1 MRDTE
6 VSNNAICK
14 SIEKTVDE
22 RIQTLLERIEKNKEK
37 LNSNTIGFA
46 EKMGI
51 KITNKQYEDETK
63 KINRIKSS
71 FRKFTFF

>member
-22 RIQTLLERIEKNKEK
+22 RIQTLLERIEK
-37 LNSNTIGFA
+37 
-46 EKMGI
+46 
-51 KITNKQYEDETK
+51 KQ
-63 KINRIKSS
+63 
-71 FRKFTFF
+71 RKT

>member
-51 KITNKQYEDETK
+51 KSLTSNTK
-63 KINRIKSS
+63 MRQKN
-71 FRKFTFF
+71 

>member
-22 RIQTLLERIEKNKEK
+22 RIQTLLERIEK
-37 LNSNTIGFA
+37 
-46 EKMGI
+46 
-51 KITNKQYEDETK
+51 TK
-63 KINRIKSS
+63 KNLIQTQLDLL
-71 FRKFTFF
+71 RKWE